1 MGPDA
6 GYGVTFALRDYQSA
20 MIAEARDLIRSGA
33 TNILLQAPT
42 GAGKTALCA
51 HMLGTAA
58 ARGQQSWF
66 VVHRR
71 ELIRQSARTF
81 RAVGIPH
88 GIVSAGFV
96 GDALQPVQIC
106 SVQTLAQRHHRMRRP
121 RLIVWDE
128 CHHVA
133 AASWARIHEA
143 YPDAIHIGLSAT
155 PERLD
160 GTGLVSWFKHL
171 VTGPSVSW
179 LIEHGFLARYRLFAP
194 SRPDLGGVHSRMGDF
209 VRSEAAA
216 VMDRPSITGDAVTHY
231 RKLAGGKRAVVFC
244 TSVEHSQHV
253 VAMFRAAA
261 VRAEHVDG
269 ETDPRERDA
278 ALGRFERGETTIL
291 SNVELFGEGV
301 DIPGIE
307 CAILL
312 RPTQSLSLYLQQVG
326 RALRPAPGKAEA
338 LILDHAGNALRHGLP
353 DDERSWSLD
362 GSKVKRKARDP
373 DDVAVKQCPAC
384 FAVVRAQ
391 VQRCACGHVWIPQ
404 GRVVDEKP
412 GELIEVDPFVIRRVR
427 AKEQGSAKSL
437 EDLVKLGVARGYKNP
452 RGWALHVYQARQ
464 RA

>member
-1 MGPDA
+1 VA
-6 GYGVTFALRDYQSA
+6 FELRDYQQV
-20 MIAEARDLIRSGA
+20 IIDQARDLIRAGETS
-33 TNILLQAPT
+33 ILLQAPT

-51 HMLGTAA
+51 HMLGTAS

-71 ELIRQSARTF
+71 ELIRQSSRTF

-88 GIVSAGFV
+88 GIVASGFV
-96 GDALQPVQIC
+96 GDALQPAQIC
-106 SVQTLAQRHHRMRRP
+106 SVQTLAQRHERMRRP

-133 AASWARIHEA
+133 AASWAKIHEA

-155 PERLD
+155 PQRLD
-160 GTGLVSWFKHL
+160 GTGLGAWFRNM
-171 VTGPSVSW
+171 VAGPSVSW
-179 LIEHGFLARYRLFAP
+179 LIESGFLARYRLFAP
-194 SRPDLGGVHSRMGDF
+194 SKPDLGNVHTRMGDF
-209 VRSEAAA
+209 VRSESAA
-216 VMDRPSITGDAVTHY
+216 VMDRPSITGDAVAHY

-253 VAMFRAAA
+253 VAQFRAAG
-261 VRAEHVDG
+261 VPAEHVDG

-278 ALGRFERGETTIL
+278 SLRRFESGETLIL

-338 LILDHAGNALRHGLP
+338 IILDHAGNALRHGLP
-353 DDERSWSLD
+353 DDDRTWSLD
-362 GSKVKRKARDP
+362 GAKKKSRKADP
-373 DDVAVKQCPAC
+373 DDVPVKQCPQC

-404 GRVVDEKP
+404 GRMVDEQA
-412 GELIEVDPFVIRRVR
+412 GELQEIDPAVLRRQRIV
-427 AKEQGSAKSL
+427 EQGSARSL
-437 EDLVKLGVARGYKNP
+437 EDLIKLGVARGYKNP
-452 RGWALHVYQARQ
+452 RAWALHVFQARGG
-464 RA
+464 R

>member
-1 MGPDA
+1 MA
-6 GYGVTFALRDYQSA
+6 FELRPYQSE
-20 MIAEARDLIRSGA
+20 IIDQARDLIRAGHTS
-33 TNILLQAPT
+33 ILLQAPT

-58 ARGQQSWF
+58 ARDQQSWF

-88 GIVSAGFV
+88 GIVAAGFV
-96 GDALQPVQIC
+96 GDALRPVQIC
-106 SVQTLAQRHHRMRRP
+106 SVQTLAQRHTRMRRP

-133 AASWARIHEA
+133 AASWAKIHAA

-160 GTGLVSWFKHL
+160 GTGLHQWFRQI
-171 VTGPSVSW
+171 VIGPTVGW
-179 LIEHGFLARYRLFAP
+179 LIEQGFLARYRLFAP
-194 SRPDLGGVHSRMGDF
+194 SRPDLGAVHTRMGDF
-209 VRSEAAA
+209 VRSEASAA
-216 VMDRPSITGDAVTHY
+216 MDKPSITGDAVAHY

-244 TSVEHSQHV
+244 SSVEHSQHV
-253 VAMFRAAA
+253 VAQFRAAGFA
-261 VRAEHVDG
+261 AEHVDG

-278 ALGRFERGETTIL
+278 ALRRFESGEISIL

-326 RALRPAPGKAEA
+326 RALRPAPGKSEA
-338 LILDHAGNALRHGLP
+338 ILLDHAGNALRHGLP
-353 DDERSWSLD
+353 DDDRTWSLE
-362 GSKVKRKARDP
+362 GAKRSGRSRDP
-373 DDVAVKQCPAC
+373 DDVPVKQCPKC

-391 VQRCACGHVWIPQ
+391 TQRCACGHLWIPQ
-404 GRVVDEKP
+404 GRIVDEKP
-412 GELIEVDPFVIRRVR
+412 GELAEVDPAVLRRQR

-437 EDLVKLGVARGYKNP
+437 QDLIALGAARGYKNP
-452 RGWALHVYQARQ
+452 RAWAQHVFSARQ

>member
-1 MGPDA
+1 M
-6 GYGVTFALRDYQSA
+6 TFALRTYQQDL
-20 MIAEARDLIRSGA
+20 IAQARDLIRSGE
-33 TNILLQAPT
+33 TSILLQAPT

-58 ARGQQSWF
+58 QRGQQSWF

-88 GIVSAGFV
+88 GIVAAGFQ
-96 GDALQPVQIC
+96 GDGRQPVQIC
-106 SVQTLAQRHHRMRRP
+106 SVQTLAQRHQKMKTP

-133 AASWARIHEA
+133 AASWAKIHQS

-160 GTGLVSWFKHL
+160 GTGLHQWFRQI
-171 VTGPSVSW
+171 VIGPTVGW
-179 LIEHGFLARYRLFAP
+179 LIEQEFLARYRLFAP
-194 SRPDLGGVHSRMGDF
+194 SRPDLGGVHVRMGDF

-216 VMDRPSITGDAVTHY
+216 AMDRPSITGDAVAHY
-231 RKLAGGKRAVVFC
+231 RRLAAGKRAVVFC
-244 TSVEHSQHV
+244 TSIEHSQHV
-253 VAMFRAAA
+253 VAQFRAAGIA
-261 VRAEHVDG
+261 AEHVDG
-269 ETDPRERDA
+269 ESDPRDRDA
-278 ALGRFERGETTIL
+278 ALGRFERGETLIL

-338 LILDHAGNALRHGLP
+338 ILLDHAGNALRHGLP
-353 DDERSWSLD
+353 DDDRTWSLE
-362 GSKVKRKARDP
+362 GSKRKRSARDP
-373 DDVAVKQCPAC
+373 DDVPVKQCPKC
-384 FAVVRAQ
+384 FAVVRVQ

-404 GRVVDEKP
+404 GRIVDEKP
-412 GELIEVDPFVIRRVR
+412 GELAEVDPAVLRRQR

-437 EDLVKLGVARGYKNP
+437 EDLIKLGAARGYRNP
-452 RGWALHVYQARQ
+452 AAWAKHVYHARQ

>member
-1 MGPDA
+1 MA
-6 GYGVTFALRDYQSA
+6 FELRDYQQA
-20 MIAEARDLIRSGA
+20 LIDQARELLRAGETS
-33 TNILLQAPT
+33 ILLQAPT

-71 ELIRQSARTF
+71 ELIRQSSRTF

-88 GIVSAGFV
+88 GIVASGFV

-106 SVQTLAQRHHRMRRP
+106 SVQTLAQRHERMRRP

-133 AASWARIHEA
+133 AASWAKIHEA

-155 PERLD
+155 PQRLD
-160 GTGLVSWFKHL
+160 GAGLGAWFHNM

-179 LIEHGFLARYRLFAP
+179 LIEGGFLARYRLFAP
-194 SRPDLGGVHSRMGDF
+194 SKPDLGNVHTRMGDF
-209 VRSEAAA
+209 VRSESAA
-216 VMDRPSITGDAVTHY
+216 VMDRPSITGDAVAHY
-231 RKLAGGKRAVVFC
+231 RKLADGKRAVVFC

-253 VAMFRAAA
+253 VAQFRAAG
-261 VRAEHVDG
+261 VPAEHVDG

-278 ALGRFERGETTIL
+278 SLRRFESGETLIL

-312 RPTQSLSLYLQQVG
+312 RPTQSLALYLQQVG

-338 LILDHAGNALRHGLP
+338 IILDHAGNALRHGLP
-353 DDERSWSLD
+353 DDERTWSLD
-362 GSKVKRKARDP
+362 GAKKKSRKADP
-373 DDVAVKQCPAC
+373 DDVPVKQCPKC

-391 VQRCACGHVWIPQ
+391 VQRCDCGHVWIPQ
-404 GRVVDEKP
+404 GRMVDEQA
-412 GELIEVDPFVIRRVR
+412 GELQEIDPAVLRRQR
-427 AKEQGSAKSL
+427 MTEQGSARSL
-437 EDLVKLGVARGYKNP
+437 EELIKLGVARGYKNP
-452 RGWALHVYQARQ
+452 RAWALHVFQARGG
-464 RA
+464 R

>member
-1 MGPDA
+1 MSFVLRPYQDA
-6 GYGVTFALRDYQSA
+6 LISQ
-20 MIAEARDLIRSGA
+20 ARELIRAGESR
-33 TNILLQAPT
+33 ILLQAPT

-58 ARGQQSWF
+58 ARGMQSWF

-71 ELIRQSARTF
+71 ELIRQSSRTF

-88 GIVSAGFV
+88 GIVAAGFH
-96 GDALQPVQIC
+96 GDGLQPVQIC
-106 SVQTLAQRHHRMRRP
+106 SVQTLAQRHGRMRRP
-121 RLIVWDE
+121 KLIVWDE

-160 GTGLVSWFKHL
+160 GTGLAAWFGNL
-171 VTGPSVSW
+171 VMGPSVAW
-179 LIEHGFLARYRLFAP
+179 LIEQGYLARYRLFAP
-194 SRPDLGGVHSRMGDF
+194 SRPDLAGVHTRMGDF
-209 VRSEAAA
+209 VRGEAAA
-216 VMDRPSITGDAVTHY
+216 AMDKPSITGDAVAHY
-231 RKLAGGKRAVVFC
+231 RKLAAGKRAVVFA

-253 VAMFRAAA
+253 VAQFRAAGFA
-261 VRAEHVDG
+261 AEHVDG

-278 ALGRFERGETTIL
+278 ALKRFEAGQTQIL

-307 CAILL
+307 VAILL

-338 LILDHAGNALRHGLP
+338 IILDHAGNALRHGLP

-362 GSKVKRKARDP
+362 GTKAKRKARDP
-373 DDVAVKQCPAC
+373 DDVPVKQCPAC
-384 FAVVRAQ
+384 FAVVRIQ
-391 VQRCACGHVWIPQ
+391 TQRCACGHLWVPK
-404 GRVVDEKP
+404 GREVEQQAGDLV
-412 GELIEVDPFVIRRVR
+412 EVDPSLLRRDR
-427 AKEQGSAKSL
+427 RREQAGARTLEELMAIAK
-437 EDLVKLGVARGYKNP
+437 ARGYRP
-452 RGWALHVYQARQ
+452 GWALKVFHARVA

>member
-1 MGPDA
+1 MVGEA
-6 GYGVTFALRDYQSA
+6 VTFALRPYQQD
-20 MIAEARDLIRSGA
+20 IITQARDLIRSGA
-33 TNILLQAPT
+33 QSILLQAPT

-51 HMLGTAA
+51 HMLGTSAS
-58 ARGQQSWF
+58 RGMQSWF

-81 RAVGIPH
+81 HSVGIPH
-88 GIVSAGFV
+88 GIVAAGFV
-96 GDALQPVQIC
+96 GDARQPVQIC
-106 SVQTLAQRHHRMRRP
+106 GVQTLAQRHARMRRP
-121 RLIVWDE
+121 KLIVWDE

-133 AASWARIHEA
+133 AASWAKIHSA

-160 GTGLVSWFKHL
+160 GTGLHQWFNHIVL
-171 VTGPSVSW
+171 GPSVEA
-179 LIEHGFLARYRLFAP
+179 LILSGYLARYRLFAP
-194 SRPDLGGVHSRMGDF
+194 SRPDLGAVHTRMGDF

-216 VMDRPSITGDAVTHY
+216 AMDKPSITGDAVAHY
-231 RKLAGGKRAVVFC
+231 RKLAAGKRAVAFC

-253 VAMFRAAA
+253 VAQFRAAGVA
-261 VRAEHVDG
+261 AEHVDG

-278 ALGRFERGETTIL
+278 ALRRFERGETLIL

-326 RALRPAPGKAEA
+326 RALRPADGKAEA

-353 DDERSWSLD
+353 DDDRQWSLE
-362 GSKVKRKARDP
+362 GSKRRKSARDP
-373 DDVAVKQCPAC
+373 DDVPVKQCPKC
-384 FAVVRAQ
+384 FVVVRVQ

-404 GRVVDEKP
+404 GRVVEEKA
-412 GELIEVDPFVIRRVR
+412 GELAEIDPAVLRRQR
-427 AKEQGSAKSL
+427 AKEQSEAKSL
-437 EDLVKLGVARGYKNP
+437 QDLIALGVARGYKNP
-452 RGWALHVYQARQ
+452 RAWAQHVFNARQ